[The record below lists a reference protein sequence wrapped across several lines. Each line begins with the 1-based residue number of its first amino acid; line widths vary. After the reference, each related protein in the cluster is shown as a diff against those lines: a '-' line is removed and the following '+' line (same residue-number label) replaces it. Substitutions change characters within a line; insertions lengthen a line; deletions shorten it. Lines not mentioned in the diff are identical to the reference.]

1 MLIWSILNEPEH
13 RPEKVRILVVEDDRE
28 LRRIM
33 HDTLE
38 DEGFVVKTARD
49 GRQAVEAAARWRP
62 ALVVLDMA
70 LPALN
75 GDGVAAY
82 LRTQQ
87 PHPPP
92 ILLVTAD
99 GNAARKARQV
109 GAFAYLAKPLE
120 LDELVSVVRRGLQIT

>member
-1 MLIWSILNEPEH
+1 MPICSILNDPEH
-13 RPEKVRILVVEDDRE
+13 RPENVRILVVEDDRE

-33 HDTLE
+33 HDALE
-38 DEGFVVKTARD
+38 DEGFVVETARD

-62 ALVVLDMA
+62 ALIVLDMA

-75 GDGVAAY
+75 GDTVAAH

-109 GAFAYLAKPLE
+109 GAFAYLTKPLE
-120 LDELVSVVRRGLQIT
+120 LDELVSVVRRGLQST